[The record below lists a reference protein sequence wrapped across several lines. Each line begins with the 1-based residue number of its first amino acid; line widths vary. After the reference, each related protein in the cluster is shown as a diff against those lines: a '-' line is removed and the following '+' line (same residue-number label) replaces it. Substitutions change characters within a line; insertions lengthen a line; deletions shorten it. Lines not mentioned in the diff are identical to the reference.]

1 MDGIAVAAIVVL
13 IVFLYWRE
21 ESKDSTPTDESSS

>member
-1 MDGIAVAAIVVL
+1 MEIVALVAL

-21 ESKDSTPTDESSS
+21 EQSDSSTPTDSEEII

>member
-21 ESKDSTPTDESSS
+21 ESNDSTPTESDSE

>member
-21 ESKDSTPTDESSS
+21 ESNDSTPTD

>member
-1 MDGIAVAAIVVL
+1 MDGIAVVALVAL

-21 ESKDSTPTDESSS
+21 ESNDSTQSDSE

>member
-21 ESKDSTPTDESSS
+21 ESNDSTQSDSE